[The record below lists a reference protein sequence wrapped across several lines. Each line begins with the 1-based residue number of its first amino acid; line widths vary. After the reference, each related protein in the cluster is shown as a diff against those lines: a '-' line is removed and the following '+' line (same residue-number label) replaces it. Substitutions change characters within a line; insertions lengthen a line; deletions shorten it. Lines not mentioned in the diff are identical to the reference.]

1 MKKKIIIT
9 SLLLL
14 VFILLSTFLYH
25 NVEFIDDKK
34 SSGNDINI
42 KLQSTE
48 DETSSTLIT
57 TESSSNTVDS
67 TNASN
72 TKKNT
77 NKNSTNKTQ
86 MKKTTNKVITTAKT
100 NKNNLA
106 NYNGW
111 LNIKNNTLVNQYGEK
126 IQLKGMSTH
135 GIQWFPE
142 YANANVM
149 KTLRDEWNSNLF
161 RIAMYTEENGYLS
174 NHSIKNKVVEI
185 ANNAINLNMY
195 VIIDWHILSD
205 GNPLTHKNEA
215 IAFFSEMSKRYKN
228 NPNVIYEICNEPNGN
243 VTWNNNIKPYAEEVI
258 AAIRANSPKSIIIV
272 GTGTWSQDVDQ
283 AAMNPINDSRVM
295 YALHFYAGTHK
306 EWLRDRC
313 AKALNKIPIFVSEW
327 GMSDASGSGGVY
339 KDEADKW
346 VAFMKNNNISWAN
359 WSLCDKN
366 ESSALLKPNTP
377 ANNISESYLSKSG
390 LYVKQYMKQ

>member
-1 MKKKIIIT
+1 MNKRIIIT

-14 VFILLSTFLYH
+14 VFVLLSIFLCQ
-25 NVEFIDDKK
+25 NVTIIENNNN
-34 SSGNDINI
+34 GNDIDI
-42 KLQSTE
+42 KLEITKE
-48 DETSSTLIT
+48 ETSSSSHSETTIT
-57 TESSSNTVDS
+57 EIMN
-67 TNASN
+67 
-72 TKKNT
+72 
-77 NKNSTNKTQ
+77 NSTKTST
-86 MKKTTNKVITTAKT
+86 KNNVSTTKTTNKKTTT
-100 NKNNLA
+100 TSNNIKNNLVS
-106 NYNGW
+106 YNGW
-111 LNIKNNTLVNQYGEK
+111 LSIKNNTLVNQYGEK

-135 GIQWFPE
+135 GIQWFPK
-142 YANANVM
+142 YANAYVM
-149 KTLRDEWNSNLF
+149 RTLRDEWNSNLF
-161 RIAMYTEENGYLS
+161 RIAMYTEENGYIS
-174 NHSIKNKVVEI
+174 NPTLKNKVVEVV
-185 ANNAINLNMY
+185 NNAINLNMY

-205 GNPLTHKNEA
+205 GNPQTHKSEA
-215 IAFFSEMSKRYKN
+215 IAFFSEMSRKYKN

-243 VTWNNNIKPYAEEVI
+243 VTWNNDIKPYAEEVI

-313 AKALNKIPIFVSEW
+313 SDALNKIPIFVSEW
-327 GMSDASGSGGVY
+327 GMSDASGNGGVY

-346 VAFMKNNNISWAN
+346 ISFMKNNNISWAN

-377 ANNISESYLSKSG
+377 SNNIDDSYLSKSG
-390 LYVKQYMKQ
+390 IYVKQYMKQ